1 MTKPKTTP
9 SSVDWK
15 DEILEM
21 VYSETRQQIQDYEK
35 HKPPKLKKEFM
46 IRAKAQLQAHINQA
60 VVETLTNIGEPL
72 LNSFEIKHQS
82 YDDVVKTIQWYK
94 SRIAE
99 LTSSHQEGSDNEK

>member
-1 MTKPKTTP
+1 MTTP

-60 VVETLTNIGEPL
+60 MVEARIDELKEFKKNTPL
-72 LNSFEIKHQS
+72 VDALQIKRMLQWRI
-82 YDDVVKTIQWYK
+82 DKLKTQKDTID
-94 SRIAE
+94 E
-99 LTSSHQEGSDNEK
+99 DT